1 MLFDVTLLRSF
12 QAVAQEASF
21 TKAAER
27 LNLTQSAVSSHVRR
41 LEEQAAKSLF
51 VRNTRSVALTGESAI
66 ADLMNEIVRAALRRR
81 TRNRHT

>member
-12 QAVAQEASF
+12 QAVAQEASV
-21 TKAAER
+21 TKR
-27 LNLTQSAVSSHVRR
+27 HDV
-41 LEEQAAKSLF
+41 
-51 VRNTRSVALTGESAI
+51 ESAI